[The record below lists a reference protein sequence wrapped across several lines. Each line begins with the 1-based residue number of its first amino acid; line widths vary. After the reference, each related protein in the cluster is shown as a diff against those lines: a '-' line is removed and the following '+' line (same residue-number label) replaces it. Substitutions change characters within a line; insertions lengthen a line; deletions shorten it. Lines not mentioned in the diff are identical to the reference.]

1 MNAYEKMLKIIR
13 EQSAKSTSSS
23 PLRLAEMQTSTSCT
37 IGSLPLDAE
46 DLLIAEHLKGKLKKG
61 DAVLVQKVSSDH
73 YVILAK
79 VVSM

>member
-1 MNAYEKMLKIIR
+1 MNAYEKMLKLMR
-13 EQSAKSTSSS
+13 EQGAKTVTSSF
-23 PLRLAEMQTSTSCT
+23 RLAEMQTSTSCT

-46 DLLIAEHLKGKLKKG
+46 DLLIAEHLKGKLQKG
-61 DAVLVQKVSSDH
+61 DDVLVQKISADH